1 VVCALRFRRWQ
12 FVWVVCG
19 VWGVASPALA
29 QQRFE
34 VPAACGTREEFAGE
48 VVRLLGTDA
57 NAGALPDELTIEPTQ
72 GATGY
77 RLQLTLG
84 TERRELADPD
94 CRTLFRS
101 AVVITAAAAR
111 REALPTPPPQAAD
124 VAVET
129 PAAATTAEAA
139 VPAANGE
146 APSVQVPAP
155 GEAPRVATAANRT
168 ARDSVAAKRAPPP
181 TPVRLGVGLGA
192 AVGIGT
198 VPGVGPSVELDTRLT
213 VGVGSAKVAAS
224 YWFAKRAE
232 RDGRGVRIDA
242 LALRATGGLN
252 VTPYLNVALGVA
264 VARLVG
270 SGRSVAAS
278 STDVVWDL
286 LPVLEVAATPWK
298 FRHFSV
304 ELGARGQVSSSR
316 PRFVVT
322 GYGDIYRVPLF
333 GGEAT
338 IRVVFQTL

>member
-1 VVCALRFRRWQ
+1 VVCARGFRGWL
-12 FVWVVCG
+12 FVSVVCG
-19 VWGVASPALA
+19 VWGLASSALA

-48 VVRLLGTDA
+48 VARLLGTGA
-57 NAGALPDELTIEPTQ
+57 NAGTMPDQLTIEPTQ
-72 GATGY
+72 GAAGY
-77 RLQLTLG
+77 RLRLILG

-111 REALPTPPPQAAD
+111 REALPMPPPQGAD

-129 PAAATTAEAA
+129 PAAPTPAA
-139 VPAANGE
+139 AVVPAAN
-146 APSVQVPAP
+146 APRPAVPAP
-155 GEAPRVATAANRT
+155 GKASRAITAPDRT
-168 ARDSVAAKRAPPP
+168 PTDSASAKPAPL
-181 TPVRLGVGLGA
+181 PVRLGVGLGA
-192 AVGIGT
+192 AAGIGT
-198 VPGVGPSVELDTRLT
+198 VPGVGASLELDTRLT

-252 VTPYLNVALGVA
+252 LTPYLNVAVGVA
-264 VARLVG
+264 VARWVG

-286 LPVLEVAATPWK
+286 LPVLEVSATPWK

-304 ELGARGQVSSSR
+304 ELGARGQLSTSR

-322 GYGDIYRVPLF
+322 GYGDIYRVPLL